1 MPVWTIS
8 TELLGGMTMGVG
20 KFEDADTATDKYVAV
35 LFRKTQ
41 YAPASVGVEVG
52 NPMPVK
58 PEFVM

>member
-1 MPVWTIS
+1 
-8 TELLGGMTMGVG
+8 LLGGMTMGVG